1 MSNLPKVLYKAIAFC
16 LSFFLIYTS
25 EISYNIT
32 PNLRNLGQRGEA
44 QVGLDGAEVGEELLG
59 LLVLDDGGDDD
70 VVTGLPVDRG
80 GDAVLVA
87 GLEGVDDA
95 QDLVGVAAGGGRVGQ
110 DGADLLVG
118 VDEEDGAD
126 GEGDALFVDVGGVLA
141 VDPVCIWAMF
151 SW

>member
-1 MSNLPKVLYKAIAFC
+1 ML
-16 LSFFLIYTS
+16 
-25 EISYNIT
+25 
-32 PNLRNLGQRGEA
+32 NLGQGGEA

-80 GDAVLVA
+80 GDAILVA

-118 VDEEDGAD
+118 VDEEDRAD

-141 VDPVCIWAMF
+141 VDPVLG
-151 SW
+151 SV